1 MEVQWLRIQ
10 ASTARVT
17 GSIPGWGTKMP
28 CSAAEKKKKKKKNS
42 YLKWITNKDLLCS
55 TWYSAQCYV
64 AAWMGEEFAGEWINV
79 YMYG

>member
-10 ASTARVT
+10 ASTARVI

-28 CSAAEKKKKKKKNS
+28 CGAAKKKKSRKS
-42 YLKWITNKDLLCS
+42 LKWITNKDLLCS

-64 AAWMGEEFAGEWINV
+64 AAWMGEEFGRMDICI
-79 YMYG
+79 YLYG

>member
-10 ASTARVT
+10 ASTARVI

-28 CSAAEKKKKKKKNS
+28 CGAAKKKKSRKS
-42 YLKWITNKDLLCS
+42 LKWITNKDLLCS

-64 AAWMGEEFAGEWINV
+64 AAWMGEEFAEWINV

>member
-17 GSIPGWGTKMP
+17 GLIPGWGTKMP
-28 CSAAEKKKKKKKNS
+28 CSAAKTHTHTHTH
-42 YLKWITNKDLLCS
+42 LKWITNKDLLCS

-79 YMYG
+79 NMYG